1 MERVRRDFTGAAVV
15 LAVVAALSF
24 VLALSV
30 AVWAETGHEAPAAG
44 HEAAAAAANHGSEAA
59 AEHGAGGHGGH
70 HGITK
75 TQMMNFIWHCLNFS
89 LLAIVLF
96 KLLRKPI
103 SGALQGR
110 TESIRTELEN
120 LEKQKAEAQQKY
132 AEYEKRLSNMEQ
144 EAEKIL
150 QTFIEQGKAEK
161 EKIIAQAKE
170 AAERIKGQAEF
181 FVQQELAKAKVELT
195 KTVAD
200 TAVKMAEDLI
210 RKNLTEKD
218 HHRLIS
224 EYLEK
229 VVHKN

>member
-1 MERVRRDFTGAAVV
+1 MKRFMKGFRVGAVLLVAVAT
-15 LAVVAALSF
+15 LSFMFALST
-24 VLALSV
+24 V
-30 AVWAETGHEAPAAG
+30 VWSETGHGAPAGHEVQAAAG
-44 HEAAAAAANHGSEAA
+44 HGAEAA
-59 AEHGAGGHGGH
+59 AEHGAAAGHGEH

-75 TQMMNFIWHCLNFS
+75 TQLMNFIWHCLNFS

-103 SGALQGR
+103 SGALKDR
-110 TESIRTELEN
+110 TESSRTELET

-150 QTFIEQGKAEK
+150 QTFIEQGKEEK
-161 EKIIAQAKE
+161 KKIIAQAEE

-181 FVQQELAKAKVELT
+181 FVKQELAKAKVELT

-200 TAVKMAEDLI
+200 TAVKIAEELI
-210 RKNLTEKD
+210 RKNLTKKD

>member
-1 MERVRRDFTGAAVV
+1 MNSVRRGFSGAILL
-15 LAVVAALSF
+15 LAVVVAFSVMFSF
-24 VLALSV
+24 AGSV
-30 AVWAETGHEAPAAG
+30 WSETAH
-44 HEAAAAAANHGSEAA
+44 HEAATVAHDAHGAAEHGAQAAG
-59 AEHGAGGHGGH
+59 EHGAGGHGGH

-75 TQMMNFIWHCLNFS
+75 TQLMNFIWHCLNFS
-89 LLAIVLF
+89 ILAVVLF

-103 SGALQGR
+103 SGALHDR
-110 TESIRTELEN
+110 TESIRSELET

-150 QTFIEQGKAEK
+150 QAFIEQGKAEK

-170 AAERIKGQAEF
+170 AAERIRGQAEF

-210 RKNLTEKD
+210 KKNITEKD